1 MSTHHSQTPL
11 LLMGVSGSGKT
22 VIGRLL
28 ADRLRMPFLDADDLH
43 PAENVQK
50 MRLGRPL
57 TDTDRGPWLHAVAGE
72 IARRALDGQGVVVAC
87 SALKRAYRDRLRA
100 ACPGLRLVQLAG
112 PPEVIRRR
120 LEARTG
126 HFMPADLLDSQLATL
141 EPPEADE
148 RPLVIDLA
156 PPPDEI
162 VERIVAALTPAP

>member
-1 MSTHHSQTPL
+1 MSISHSQAPL

-28 ADRLRMPFLDADDLH
+28 ADRIGMPFLDADDLH
-43 PAENVQK
+43 SAENVRK

-57 TDTDRGPWLHAVAGE
+57 TDTDRAPWLQAVIGE
-72 IARRALDGQGVVVAC
+72 IARTTVDGQGMVVAC
-87 SALKRAYRDRLRA
+87 SALKRAYRDRLRVA
-100 ACPGLRLVQLAG
+100 APGLRLVHLAG
-112 PPEVIRRR
+112 LPGLIRRR

-126 HFMPADLLDSQLATL
+126 HFMPVTLLDNQLATL

-156 PPPDEI
+156 LPPDEI
-162 VERIVAALTPAP
+162 VERIVAALPPAP

>member
-1 MSTHHSQTPL
+1 MSISHSQAPL

-28 ADRLRMPFLDADDLH
+28 ADRIGMPFLDADDLH
-43 PAENVQK
+43 SAENVRK

-57 TDTDRGPWLHAVAGE
+57 TDTDRAPWLQAVAGE
-72 IARRALDGQGVVVAC
+72 IARTTVNGRGMVVAC
-87 SALKRAYRDRLRA
+87 SALKRAYRDRLRVA
-100 ACPGLRLVQLAG
+100 APGLRLVHLAG
-112 PPEVIRRR
+112 LPGLIRRR

-126 HFMPADLLDSQLATL
+126 HFMPVTLLDNQLATL

-156 PPPDEI
+156 LPPDEI
-162 VERIVAALTPAP
+162 VERIVAALPPAP

>member
-1 MSTHHSQTPL
+1 MSTSHSQAPL

-28 ADRLRMPFLDADDLH
+28 ADRLKMPFLDADDLH
-43 PAENVQK
+43 SSENVQK

-57 TDTDRGPWLHAVAGE
+57 TDSDRAPWLQAVAGE
-72 IARRALDGQGVVVAC
+72 IARTTVDGQGVVVAC
-87 SALKRAYRDRLRA
+87 SALKRAYRDRLRVA
-100 ACPGLRLVQLAG
+100 APGLRLVHLAG
-112 PPEVIRRR
+112 PPGLIRRR

-126 HFMPADLLDSQLATL
+126 HFMPANLLDNQLATL
-141 EPPEADE
+141 ETPEADE
-148 RPLVIDLA
+148 RPLVIDLV

>member
-1 MSTHHSQTPL
+1 
-11 LLMGVSGSGKT
+11 MGVSGSGKT

-28 ADRLRMPFLDADDLH
+28 ADRLGVPFLDADDLH
-43 PAENVQK
+43 SAENVRK

-57 TDTDRGPWLHAVAGE
+57 TDTDRAPWLQAVAGE
-72 IARRALDGQGVVVAC
+72 IAHTTVAGQGVVVAC
-87 SALKRAYRDRLRA
+87 SALKRAYRDRLRVA
-100 ACPGLRLVQLAG
+100 APGLRLVHLAG
-112 PPEVIRRR
+112 PPGLIRLR

-126 HFMPADLLDSQLATL
+126 HFMPVILLDNQLATL

>member
-1 MSTHHSQTPL
+1 MSTSPSQAPL

-28 ADRLRMPFLDADDLH
+28 ADRLGMPFLDADDLH
-43 PAENVQK
+43 SAENVLK
-50 MRLGRPL
+50 MRLGCPL
-57 TDTDRGPWLHAVAGE
+57 TDTDRAPWLQAVACE
-72 IARRALDGQGVVVAC
+72 IARTTVGGQGMIVAC

-100 ACPGLRLVQLAG
+100 AAPGLRLVHLAG
-112 PPEVIRRR
+112 LPGLIRRR
-120 LEARTG
+120 IEARTG
-126 HFMPADLLDSQLATL
+126 HFMPANLLDDQLATL

-148 RPLVIDLA
+148 QPLVIDLA

>member
-22 VIGRLL
+22 VIGGLL

-72 IARRALDGQGVVVAC
+72 IARRARDGQGVVVAC

-120 LEARTG
+120 THRGAIFARWDRLGRRRERHLSHSTG
-126 HFMPADLLDSQLATL
+126 DGGGDPTHT
-141 EPPEADE
+141 
-148 RPLVIDLA
+148 VVVGA
-156 PPPDEI
+156 PMGGRDCEW
-162 VERIVAALTPAP
+162 T

>member
-1 MSTHHSQTPL
+1 MSTSHSQAPL

-28 ADRLRMPFLDADDLH
+28 ADRLVMPFLDADDLH
-43 PAENVQK
+43 SAENVRK

-57 TDTDRGPWLHAVAGE
+57 TDTDRAPWLQAVVGE
-72 IARRALDGQGVVVAC
+72 ITRTTVDGQGVVVAC

-100 ACPGLRLVQLAG
+100 AAPGLRLVHLAG
-112 PPEVIRRR
+112 PPGLIRRR

-126 HFMPADLLDSQLATL
+126 HFMPVILLDSQLATL

-148 RPLVIDLA
+148 QPLVINLA
-156 PPPDEI
+156 LPPDEI
-162 VERIVAALTPAP
+162 VERIVAALPPAP